1 MPRRP
6 LYRDSSEQWL
16 TMLSRKL
23 RSPDTIRTYR
33 TSLKFAWEFAQAS
46 GWPSDPR
53 KIQPEHIWALY
64 QELAHMSTSTQKT
77 YIWTVLKFLSWSGNT
92 NIQDIELRITVQ
104 RSRVDWLTVEQV
116 GQLVAACR
124 TPYERAA
131 IAVMA
136 YTGARAGET
145 AQLRMSE
152 AQPEQLILRG
162 KGRKERA
169 VPVDTEFW
177 ETIGKYLEYR
187 SKMRTSSK
195 RFLVHL
201 WRGRTVEFNRR
212 SIGSLV
218 TTVAKRCGFHCSPH
232 TIRRSFLRHLW
243 LNGCSVEQIQRI
255 AGHSSIDMTIRYL
268 GIGEF
273 DLKAAIEH
281 YRPSYAKTYR
291 EQEGQQGTHR

>member
-1 MPRRP
+1 MER
-6 LYRDSSEQWL
+6 SEDWL
-16 TMLSRKL
+16 TTLSRKL
-23 RSPDTIRTYR
+23 RSPDTVRTYR
-33 TSLKFAWEFAQAS
+33 TSLKFAWEFGRAQ

-53 KIQPEHIWALY
+53 RIQPEHIWALY
-64 QELAHMSTSTQKT
+64 QELQHFSTSTQKT
-77 YIWTVLKFLSWSGNT
+77 YIWTVLKFLIWSGNT
-92 NIQDIELRITVQ
+92 NVTDVELKITVS

-124 TPYERAA
+124 TSYERAA

-145 AQLRMSE
+145 ADLRLTE
-152 AQPEQLILRG
+152 AQPNQLILRG

-177 ETIGKYLEYR
+177 ETIGPYLEYR
-187 SKMRTSSK
+187 SAMRTKSS

-212 SIGSLV
+212 SIGGLV
-218 TTVAKRCGFHCSPH
+218 TMVSKRCGFHCSPH

-255 AGHSSIDMTIRYL
+255 AGHSSIEMTIRYL

-273 DLKAAIEH
+273 DLRSAIEKF
-281 YRPSYAKTYR
+281 RPSYAKAYR
-291 EQEGQQGTHR
+291 EGSSQQVKHR